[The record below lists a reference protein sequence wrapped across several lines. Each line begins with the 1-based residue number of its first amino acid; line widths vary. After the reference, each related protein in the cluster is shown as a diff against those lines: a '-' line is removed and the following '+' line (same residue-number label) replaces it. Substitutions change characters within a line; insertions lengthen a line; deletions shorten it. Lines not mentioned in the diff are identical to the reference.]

1 MPLRNPIRS
10 LLQESR
16 HAPLKAIRRLM
27 LESNGLI
34 TIAFRRGYIKDGLGK
49 PRNDMGQQEY
59 HINEYF
65 KSREWTQI
73 IPK

>member
-1 MPLRNPIRS
+1 
-10 LLQESR
+10 
-16 HAPLKAIRRLM
+16 M

-73 IPK
+73 IQNRFKLSGYYIIGKPQ

>member
-1 MPLRNPIRS
+1 MFANAMRNPIRS

-27 LESNGLI
+27 L
-34 TIAFRRGYIKDGLGK
+34 RRGYIKDGLGK

-73 IPK
+73 IQK